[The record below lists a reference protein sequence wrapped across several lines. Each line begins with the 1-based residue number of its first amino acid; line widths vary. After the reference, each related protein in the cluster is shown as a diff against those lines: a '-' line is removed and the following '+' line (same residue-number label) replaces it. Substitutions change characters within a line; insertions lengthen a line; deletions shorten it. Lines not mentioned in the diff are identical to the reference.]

1 MATRVVLKMA
11 RHGGSVPETNRPIE
25 CHVSILT
32 DEIHYQL
39 LKMLKQN
46 PNLTQ
51 RELASE
57 LGISLG
63 KTNYCLKA
71 MIERGWVKVDNF
83 KRNKNKMNYAYLLT
97 PRGLEEKARVTLRF
111 LKRKQEEH
119 DALIRELEELR
130 KEAALLSVAGE
141 YE

>member
-1 MATRVVLKMA
+1 M
-11 RHGGSVPETNRPIE
+11 
-25 CHVSILT
+25 SILT

-51 RELASE
+51 RELAQE

-71 MIERGWVKVDNF
+71 VVERGWVKVGNF
-83 KRNKNKMNYAYLLT
+83 RRSKSKMNYAYFLT
-97 PRGLEEKARVTLRF
+97 PKGMEEKARMTLRF
-111 LKRKQEEH
+111 LKRKQHEH
-119 DALIRELEELR
+119 DQLVKELEDLR
-130 KEAALLSVAGE
+130 KEAAELDVGSR

>member
-11 RHGGSVPETNRPIE
+11 RHGGSVPETSRLIE

-83 KRNKNKMNYAYLLT
+83 RRNKSKMNYAYLLT
-97 PRGLEEKARVTLRF
+97 PKGLEEKARVTLRF